1 MFRLT
6 GGHQETHIKKKNKT
20 EVIIVMCS
28 ITPLLLT
35 LVQLDAEASFFCVNK
50 QRQRISKPLLQR

>member
-6 GGHQETHIKKKNKT
+6 GGHQETHIKKKKKT

-28 ITPLLLT
+28 ITPLLLYELRHWCSLT
-35 LVQLDAEASFFCVNK
+35 PK
-50 QRQRISKPLLQR
+50 LLSSV